1 MKRITLVLLCLVLL
15 LTVGC
20 AKQEPVATTEAT
32 TQPTTAPTET
42 TAPPTEPL
50 PQTEEATILADHVPA
65 ILSILSRGDTVD
77 VVGKYDEEHYVIKTE
92 LGYGLVEKNLLT
104 MPDDESYEAWT
115 GYSRWNRNVYDNYHL
130 SGTPI
135 QVLKTNTKIEV
146 LDDLDGCCVVKVD
159 DVTGFMK
166 LEDISKTPI
175 RAQTSGDSSD
185 GSGGSSGGGGSGG
198 GGSSGGGG
206 GQDGGDI
213 SLQFNTGIVLLSAI
227 TQEGSVTGQA
237 TVRADGTEVVL
248 GYYDRDETAQVVVES
263 GFAEDWE
270 GYATVMMDDLYAHVP
285 ETLIQRKGEEAYAQW
300 DGFAKYNT
308 MFYDNFYLQGEG
320 KRLNTNTAIHV
331 VADLDTCYLV
341 TVDESF
347 GYVAKTMVSEKR
359 IVSKKAPVESGGG
372 GGDTS
377 GGGGGSGGQEW
388 SDPVL

>member
-15 LTVGC
+15 LTAGC
-20 AKQEPVATTEAT
+20 AKQEPAVTTEAT

-77 VVGKYDEEHYVIKTE
+77 VVGEYDEGHYVIKTE
-92 LGYGLVEKNLLT
+92 QGYGLVEKNLLT
-104 MPDDESYEAWT
+104 MPDDGSYEAWT
-115 GYSRWNRNVYDNYHL
+115 GYSRWNRNVYDNYRL

-146 LDDLDGCCVVKVD
+146 LDDLGGCCVVKVE

-166 LEDISKTPI
+166 LEDISKSPI
-175 RAQTSGDSSD
+175 RSQSSSGGDS
-185 GSGGSSGGGGSGG
+185 GSGGGSGG

-213 SLQFNTGIVLLSAI
+213 SLRLNGGIVLLSAI
-227 TQEGSVTGQA
+227 TQEGSVTGKA

-248 GYYDRDETAQVVVES
+248 GFFDREETVQVVVES

-285 ETLIQRKGEEAYAQW
+285 ETLIRRKGEETYAQW

-341 TVDESF
+341 TVDENF

-372 GGDTS
+372 GGGTS
-377 GGGGGSGGQEW
+377 GGGGGGGQEW

>member
-20 AKQEPVATTEAT
+20 AKQEPVATTEVT

-50 PQTEEATILADHVPA
+50 PQTEETTILADHVPA

-77 VVGKYDEEHYVIKTE
+77 VVGEYDEGHYVIKTE
-92 LGYGLVEKNLLT
+92 QGYGLVEKQLLA
-104 MPDDESYEAWT
+104 MPDDEGYEAWT
-115 GYSRWNRNVYDNYHL
+115 GYSRWNRNVYDNYRL

-146 LDDLDGCCVVKVD
+146 LDDLGGCCVVKVE

-175 RAQTSGDSSD
+175 RAQKSGDSSD
-185 GSGGSSGGGGSGG
+185 SSGGSSGGGGSF
-198 GGSSGGGG
+198 GSGG

-213 SLQFNTGIVLLSAI
+213 SLQFNGGIVLLSAI

-248 GYYDRDETAQVVVES
+248 GYFDRDEIAQVVVES

-300 DGFAKYNT
+300 DGYAKYKT
-308 MFYDNFYLQGEG
+308 VLYDNFYLRGEG
-320 KRLNTNTAIHV
+320 KTLGTNTVVHV
-331 VADLDTCYLV
+331 VADLESSYLV
-341 TVDESF
+341 TVDDAF
-347 GYVAKTMVSEKR
+347 GYVAKDMVSKTR
-359 IVSKKAPVESGGG
+359 IVIGGAPSDSGS
-372 GGDTS
+372 S
-377 GGGGGSGGQEW
+377 GTKEW

>member
-15 LTVGC
+15 LTAGC
-20 AKQEPVATTEAT
+20 AKQEPAVTTEAT
-32 TQPTTAPTET
+32 TQPTTVPTET

-77 VVGKYDEEHYVIKTE
+77 VVGEYDEEHYVIKTE
-92 LGYGLVEKNLLT
+92 LGYGLVEKQLLA
-104 MPDDESYEAWT
+104 MPGAEAYEAWT
-115 GYSRWNRNVYDNYHL
+115 GYSRWNRNVYDNYRL

-146 LDDLDGCCVVKVD
+146 LDDLGGCCVVKVE

-166 LEDISKTPI
+166 LEDISKSPI
-175 RAQTSGDSSD
+175 RSQSSSGGDS
-185 GSGGSSGGGGSGG
+185 GSGGGSGG

-213 SLQFNTGIVLLSAI
+213 SLQFNGGIVLLSAI

-285 ETLIQRKGEEAYAQW
+285 ETLIQRKAEEAYAQW

-308 MFYDNFYLQGEG
+308 LFYDNFYLQGEG

-331 VADLDTCYLV
+331 VADLDICYLV
-341 TVDESF
+341 KVEDSL
-347 GYVAKTMVSEKR
+347 GYVAKTMVSQTK
-359 IVSKKAPVESGGG
+359 IVTRSTQTEDDGGGGSSGGG
-372 GGDTS
+372 GG
-377 GGGGGSGGQEW
+377 GGQEW

>member
-1 MKRITLVLLCLVLL
+1 MKRIAIVLLCLVLL
-15 LTVGC
+15 LTAGC
-20 AKQEPVATTEAT
+20 AKQEPVVTTEAT
-32 TQPTTAPTET
+32 TQPTTVPAET

-77 VVGKYDEEHYVIKTE
+77 VVGEYDEEHYVIKTK
-92 LGYGLVEKNLLT
+92 LGYGLVEKSLLS
-104 MPDDESYEAWT
+104 MPDDEAYEAWT
-115 GYSRWNRNVYDNYHL
+115 GYSRWNRNVYDNYRL
-130 SGTPI
+130 SGTPV

-146 LDDLDGCCVVKVD
+146 LDDLGGCCAVKVE

-166 LEDISKTPI
+166 LEDISKYPI
-175 RAQTSGDSSD
+175 RSQSS
-185 GSGGSSGGGGSGG
+185 SGGDGGSGGGSGG
-198 GGSSGGGG
+198 GGGSSGGGGG

-213 SLQFNTGIVLLSAI
+213 SLRFNGGIVLLSAI

-248 GYYDRDETAQVVVES
+248 GYFDRDETAQVVVES
-263 GFAEDWE
+263 GFAEEWE

-347 GYVAKTMVSEKR
+347 GYVAKTMVSEKK
-359 IVSKKAPVESGGG
+359 IVTKKAPVESGGG
-372 GGDTS
+372 GGGSSGS
-377 GGGGGSGGQEW
+377 GGGGGGQEW

>member
-15 LTVGC
+15 LTAGC
-20 AKQEPVATTEAT
+20 AKQEPAVTTEAT

-146 LDDLDGCCVVKVD
+146 LDDLDGCCVVRVE

-166 LEDISKTPI
+166 LEDISKSPI
-175 RAQTSGDSSD
+175 RSQSSSGGDS
-185 GSGGSSGGGGSGG
+185 GSGGGSGG

-248 GYYDRDETAQVVVES
+248 GYFDREETAQVVVES

-285 ETLIQRKGEEAYAQW
+285 EALIQRKGEDAYTQW

-372 GGDTS
+372 GGGTS
-377 GGGGGSGGQEW
+377 GGGGGGGQEW

>member
-1 MKRITLVLLCLVLL
+1 MKRIALVLLCLVLL
-15 LTVGC
+15 LTAGC
-20 AKQEPVATTEAT
+20 AKQEPVATTEVT

-50 PQTEEATILADHVPA
+50 PQTEEAIILADHVPA

-77 VVGKYDEEHYVIKTE
+77 VVGEYDEGHYVIKTE
-92 LGYGLVEKNLLT
+92 QGYGLVEKNLLT

-115 GYSRWNRNVYDNYHL
+115 GYSRWNRNVYDNYRL

-146 LDDLDGCCVVKVD
+146 LDDLGGCLVVKVE

-175 RAQTSGDSSD
+175 RAQKSGDSSD
-185 GSGGSSGGGGSGG
+185 GSGGSSGGGGSS
-198 GGSSGGGG
+198 GSGG

-213 SLQFNTGIVLLSAI
+213 SLQFNGGIVFLSAI

-285 ETLIQRKGEEAYAQW
+285 EALIQRKGEEAYAQW

-308 MFYDNFYLQGEG
+308 MFHDNYYLQGEG

-331 VADLDTCYLV
+331 IADLDTCYLV
-341 TVDESF
+341 TVEDDF
-347 GYVAKTMVSEKR
+347 GYVPKEMVSEKR
-359 IVSKKAPVESGGG
+359 IVSKKAPAESGGSG
-372 GGDTS
+372 GGTS
-377 GGGGGSGGQEW
+377 GGGGGGGGQEW

>member
-1 MKRITLVLLCLVLL
+1 MKRIALVLLCLVLL
-15 LTVGC
+15 LTAGC
-20 AKQEPVATTEAT
+20 AKQEPAVTTEAT

-50 PQTEEATILADHVPA
+50 PQTEEAIILADQVPA
-65 ILSILSRGDTVD
+65 ILSILSRDDTVD
-77 VVGKYDEEHYVIKTE
+77 VVGEYDEEHYVIKTE
-92 LGYGLVEKNLLT
+92 LGYGLVEKQLLA
-104 MPDDESYEAWT
+104 MPDDEAYEAWT
-115 GYSRWNRNVYDNYHL
+115 GYSRWNRNVYDNYRL

-146 LDDLDGCCVVKVD
+146 LDDLGGCLVVKVE

-166 LEDISKTPI
+166 LEDISKSPI
-175 RAQTSGDSSD
+175 RSQS
-185 GSGGSSGGGGSGG
+185 SGGGDGGSGGGSGG
-198 GGSSGGGG
+198 GGGSSGGG

-213 SLQFNTGIVLLSAI
+213 SLRFYGGIVLLSAI
-227 TQEGSVTGQA
+227 TQEGSVTGLA

-248 GYYDRDETAQVVVES
+248 GFFDREETAQVVVES

-285 ETLIQRKGEEAYAQW
+285 EALIQRKGEEAYAQW

-308 MFYDNFYLQGEG
+308 MFYDNFYLHGEG

-341 TVDESF
+341 TVEESF

-359 IVSKKAPVESGGG
+359 IVSREAPAESGGG
-372 GGDTS
+372 GGGSS
-377 GGGGGSGGQEW
+377 GGGGGGQEW

>member
-1 MKRITLVLLCLVLL
+1 MKRIALVLLCLVLL
-15 LTVGC
+15 LTAGC

-32 TQPTTAPTET
+32 TQPTTVPTET

-65 ILSILSRGDTVD
+65 ILSVRSRGDTVD
-77 VVGKYDEEHYVIKTE
+77 VVGEYDQEHDVIKME
-92 LGYGLVEKNLLT
+92 LGYGLVEKYLLAK
-104 MPDDESYEAWT
+104 PDDEAYEAWT
-115 GYSRWNRNVYDNYHL
+115 GYSRWNRNVYDNYRL

-146 LDDLDGCCVVKVD
+146 LDDLGGCCVVKVE

-166 LEDISKTPI
+166 LEDISKNPI
-175 RAQTSGDSSD
+175 RSQSSGGGD
-185 GSGGSSGGGGSGG
+185 GGSSGGSGGG

-213 SLQFNTGIVLLSAI
+213 SLRFNGGIVLLSAI

-248 GYYDRDETAQVVVES
+248 GYFDREEAAQVVVES
-263 GFAEDWE
+263 GFAEEWE

-285 ETLIQRKGEEAYAQW
+285 ETLIQRKGEEAYVQW

-347 GYVAKTMVSEKR
+347 GYVAKTLVSEKK
-359 IVSKKAPVESGGG
+359 IVTKKAPVESGGG
-372 GGDTS
+372 GGGSS
-377 GGGGGSGGQEW
+377 GGGGGGGQEW

>member
-1 MKRITLVLLCLVLL
+1 MKRIAIVLLCISLL
-15 LTVGC
+15 FTAGC
-20 AKQEPVATTEAT
+20 TKQEPTATTEAT

-50 PQTEEATILADHVPA
+50 PQTEAATILADHVPA
-65 ILSILSRGDTVD
+65 ILSILSRGNTVD
-77 VVGKYDEEHYVIKTE
+77 VVGVYDEEHYVIKTE
-92 LGYGLVEKNLLT
+92 LGYGLVEKQLLVK
-104 MPDDESYEAWT
+104 PDEEAYAPWT
-115 GYSRWNRNVYDNYHL
+115 GYSRWNRNVYDNYRL

-135 QVLKTNTKIEV
+135 QVLKTNTKVEV
-146 LDDLDGCCVVKVD
+146 LDDLGGCCVVKIE
-159 DVTGFMK
+159 DVTGFLK

-175 RAQTSGDSSD
+175 RSQS
-185 GSGGSSGGGGSGG
+185 SGGSDSGSGSGSGG
-198 GGSSGGGG
+198 GGSSGGGD
-206 GQDGGDI
+206 GQDGGEI
-213 SLQFNTGIVLLSAI
+213 SLRFNGGIVLLSAI
-227 TQEGSVTGQA
+227 TQEGSVSGQA

-248 GYYDRDETAQVVVES
+248 GYFDRDETAQVVVES

-285 ETLIQRKGEEAYAQW
+285 ETLIRRKGEEAYAQW

-359 IVSKKAPVESGGG
+359 IVSKKAPAESGGSGGGSSGGG
-372 GGDTS
+372 GG
-377 GGGGGSGGQEW
+377 GGGQEW

>member
-15 LTVGC
+15 LTAGC

-77 VVGKYDEEHYVIKTE
+77 VVGKYDEEHYVIKME
-92 LGYGLVEKNLLT
+92 QGYGLVEKNLLT

-115 GYSRWNRNVYDNYHL
+115 GYSRWNRNVYDNYRL

-146 LDDLDGCCVVKVD
+146 LDDLGGCCVVKVE

-166 LEDISKTPI
+166 QEDISKGPI
-175 RAQTSGDSSD
+175 RQQSSSGGDS
-185 GSGGSSGGGGSGG
+185 GSGGGSGG

-213 SLQFNTGIVLLSAI
+213 SLCFDGGIVLLSAI

-248 GYYDRDETAQVVVES
+248 GYFDQEETAQVVVES

-347 GYVAKTMVSEKR
+347 GYVSKTMVSEKR

-372 GGDTS
+372 GGGTS
-377 GGGGGSGGQEW
+377 GGGGGGGQEW

>member
-15 LTVGC
+15 LTAGC
-20 AKQEPVATTEAT
+20 AKQEPVASTEAT

-77 VVGKYDEEHYVIKTE
+77 VVGEYDEGHYVIKTE
-92 LGYGLVEKNLLT
+92 QGYGLVEKNLLT
-104 MPDDESYEAWT
+104 MPDDEFYEAWT

-146 LDDLDGCCVVKVD
+146 LDDLGGCCVVKVE

-175 RAQTSGDSSD
+175 RGQKSGDSSD
-185 GSGGSSGGGGSGG
+185 GSGGSSGGGGSS
-198 GGSSGGGG
+198 GSGG

-213 SLQFNTGIVLLSAI
+213 SLQFNGGIVLLSAI

-248 GYYDRDETAQVVVES
+248 GYFDRDETAQVVVES

-270 GYATVMMDDLYAHVP
+270 GYAAVMMDDLYAHVP
-285 ETLIQRKGEEAYAQW
+285 EALIQRKGEDAYTQW

-331 VADLDTCYLV
+331 IADLDTCYLV

-347 GYVAKTMVSEKR
+347 GYVAKTMVSQTK
-359 IVSKKAPVESGGG
+359 IVTKKAPVESGGG
-372 GGDTS
+372 GGGSS
-377 GGGGGSGGQEW
+377 GGGGGGGQEW

>member
-1 MKRITLVLLCLVLL
+1 MKRFALVLLCLALL
-15 LTVGC
+15 LTAGC
-20 AKQEPVATTEAT
+20 AKQEPVVTTEAT

-77 VVGKYDEEHYVIKTE
+77 VVGEFDDEHYVIKTE
-92 LGYGLVEKNLLT
+92 LGYGLVEKQLLA
-104 MPDDESYEAWT
+104 MPGEEAYEAWT
-115 GYSRWNRNVYDNYHL
+115 GYSRWNRNVYDNYRL
-130 SGTPI
+130 SGTPV

-146 LDDLDGCCVVKVD
+146 LDDLGGCCVVKVE

-166 LEDISKTPI
+166 LEDISKSPI
-175 RAQTSGDSSD
+175 RSQSSGGGDG
-185 GSGGSSGGGGSGG
+185 GSGGSSGGGG
-198 GGSSGGGG
+198 GSSGGGGG

-213 SLQFNTGIVLLSAI
+213 SLRFNGGIVLLSAI
-227 TQEGSVTGQA
+227 TQEGNVIGQA

-248 GYYDRDETAQVVVES
+248 GFFDREETAQVVVES
-263 GFAEDWE
+263 GFADDWE

-285 ETLIQRKGEEAYAQW
+285 ETLIQRKGEDAYTQW

-308 MFYDNFYLQGEG
+308 MLYDNFYLQGEG

-341 TVDESF
+341 TVEDGF
-347 GYVAKTMVSEKR
+347 GCVAKTMVSEKK
-359 IVSKKAPVESGGG
+359 IVTKKAPVESGGG
-372 GGDTS
+372 GGGSS
-377 GGGGGSGGQEW
+377 GGGGGGGQEW

>member
-92 LGYGLVEKNLLT
+92 LGYGLVEKQLLA
-104 MPDDESYEAWT
+104 MPDDEAYEAWT
-115 GYSRWNRNVYDNYHL
+115 GYSRWNRNVYDNYRL

-146 LDDLDGCCVVKVD
+146 LDDLGGCCVVKVE

-166 LEDISKTPI
+166 LEDISKSPI
-175 RAQTSGDSSD
+175 RSQSSSGGDS
-185 GSGGSSGGGGSGG
+185 GSGGGSGG

-213 SLQFNTGIVLLSAI
+213 SLRLNGGIVLLSAI
-227 TQEGSVTGQA
+227 TREGSVTGKA

-248 GYYDRDETAQVVVES
+248 GFFDREETVQVVVES

-285 ETLIQRKGEEAYAQW
+285 ETLIRRKGEEAYAQW

>member
-15 LTVGC
+15 LTAGC

-50 PQTEEATILADHVPA
+50 PQTEEAIILADQVPA
-65 ILSILSRGDTVD
+65 ILSILSRDDTVD
-77 VVGKYDEEHYVIKTE
+77 VVGEYDEEHYVIKTE
-92 LGYGLVEKNLLT
+92 LGYGLVEKQLLA
-104 MPDDESYEAWT
+104 MPDDEAYEAWT
-115 GYSRWNRNVYDNYHL
+115 GYSRWNRDVYDNYRL

-146 LDDLDGCCVVKVD
+146 LDDLGGCLVVKVEG
-159 DVTGFMK
+159 VTGFMK

-175 RAQTSGDSSD
+175 RAQKSGDSSD
-185 GSGGSSGGGGSGG
+185 GSGGSSGGGGSS
-198 GGSSGGGG
+198 GSGG

-213 SLQFNTGIVLLSAI
+213 SLQFNGGIVLLSAI

-248 GYYDRDETAQVVVES
+248 GYFDRDETAQVVVES

-285 ETLIQRKGEEAYAQW
+285 EALIQRKGEESYAQW

-331 VADLDTCYLV
+331 VVDLDTCYLV

-372 GGDTS
+372 GGGTS
-377 GGGGGSGGQEW
+377 GGGGGGGQEW

>member
-1 MKRITLVLLCLVLL
+1 MKRIALVLLCLVLL
-15 LTVGC
+15 LTAGC
-20 AKQEPVATTEAT
+20 AKQESAATTEAT

-50 PQTEEATILADHVPA
+50 PQTEEAIILADQVPA
-65 ILSILSRGDTVD
+65 ILSILSRDDTVD
-77 VVGKYDEEHYVIKTE
+77 VVGEYDEEHYVIKTE
-92 LGYGLVEKNLLT
+92 LGYGLVEKQLLA
-104 MPDDESYEAWT
+104 MPDDEAYEAWT
-115 GYSRWNRNVYDNYHL
+115 GYSRWNRNVYDNYRL

-146 LDDLDGCCVVKVD
+146 LDDLGGCLVVKVE

-166 LEDISKTPI
+166 LEDISKSPI
-175 RAQTSGDSSD
+175 RSQ
-185 GSGGSSGGGGSGG
+185 SSGGGDGGSRGGSGG
-198 GGSSGGGG
+198 GGGSSGGG

-213 SLQFNTGIVLLSAI
+213 SLRFYGGIVLLSAI
-227 TQEGSVTGQA
+227 TQEGSVTGLA

-248 GYYDRDETAQVVVES
+248 GFFDREETAQVVVES

-285 ETLIQRKGEEAYAQW
+285 EALIQRKGEEAYAQW

-320 KRLNTNTAIHV
+320 KRLKTNTAIHV
-331 VADLDTCYLV
+331 LADLDTCYLV
-341 TVDESF
+341 TVEESI

-359 IVSKKAPVESGGG
+359 IVFREAPAESGGG
-372 GGDTS
+372 GGGNS
-377 GGGGGSGGQEW
+377 GGGGGGQEW

>member
-15 LTVGC
+15 LTAGC

-42 TAPPTEPL
+42 TVPPTEPL

-77 VVGKYDEEHYVIKTE
+77 VVGEYDEEHYVIKTE
-92 LGYGLVEKNLLT
+92 LGYGLVEKQLLA
-104 MPDDESYEAWT
+104 MPDDEAYEAWT
-115 GYSRWNRNVYDNYHL
+115 GYSRWNRNVYDNYRL
-130 SGTPI
+130 SGTPL

-146 LDDLDGCCVVKVD
+146 VDDLGGCLVVKVE

-166 LEDISKTPI
+166 LEDISKSPI
-175 RAQTSGDSSD
+175 RSQS
-185 GSGGSSGGGGSGG
+185 SGGGDGGSGGGSGG
-198 GGSSGGGG
+198 GGGSSGGG

-213 SLQFNTGIVLLSAI
+213 SLRFYGGIVLLSAI
-227 TQEGSVTGQA
+227 TQEGSVTGLA

-248 GYYDRDETAQVVVES
+248 GFFDREETAQVVVES

-285 ETLIQRKGEEAYAQW
+285 EALIHRKGEEAYAQW

-308 MFYDNFYLQGEG
+308 MFYDNFYLHGEG

-341 TVDESF
+341 TVEESF

-359 IVSKKAPVESGGG
+359 IVSREAPAESGGG
-372 GGDTS
+372 GGGS
-377 GGGGGSGGQEW
+377 SGVGGGGGGQEW

>member
-1 MKRITLVLLCLVLL
+1 MKRIALVLLCLVLL
-15 LTVGC
+15 LTAGC
-20 AKQEPVATTEAT
+20 AKQEPAVTTEAT

-65 ILSILSRGDTVD
+65 VLSILSRGDTVD
-77 VVGKYDEEHYVIKTE
+77 VVGEYDEEHYVIKTA
-92 LGYGLVEKNLLT
+92 LGYGLVEKPLLA

-115 GYSRWNRNVYDNYHL
+115 GYSRWNRNVYDNYRL

-146 LDDLDGCCVVKVD
+146 LDDLGGCLVVKVE

-175 RAQTSGDSSD
+175 RAQKSGDSSD
-185 GSGGSSGGGGSGG
+185 GSGGSSGGGGSS
-198 GGSSGGGG
+198 GSGG

-213 SLQFNTGIVLLSAI
+213 SLQFNGGIVFLSTI

-237 TVRADGTEVVL
+237 MVRADGTEVVL
-248 GYYDRDETAQVVVES
+248 GYYDREETTQVVVES

-285 ETLIQRKGEEAYAQW
+285 EALIQRKGEDAYTQW

-331 VADLDTCYLV
+331 IADLDTCYLV

-372 GGDTS
+372 GGGSS
-377 GGGGGSGGQEW
+377 GGGGGGGQEW

>member
-15 LTVGC
+15 LTAGC
-20 AKQEPVATTEAT
+20 AKQEPVATTEVT

-50 PQTEEATILADHVPA
+50 PQTEAATILADHVPA

-77 VVGKYDEEHYVIKTE
+77 VVGEYDEERYAIKTE
-92 LGYGLVEKNLLT
+92 LGYGLVEKQLLA
-104 MPDDESYEAWT
+104 MPGAEAYEAWT
-115 GYSRWNRNVYDNYHL
+115 GYSRWNRNVYDNYRL

-146 LDDLDGCCVVKVD
+146 LDDLGGCCVVKVE

-175 RAQTSGDSSD
+175 RAQKSGDSSD
-185 GSGGSSGGGGSGG
+185 GSGGSSGGGGSS
-198 GGSSGGGG
+198 GSGG

-213 SLQFNTGIVLLSAI
+213 SLQFNGGIVLLSAI

-285 ETLIQRKGEEAYAQW
+285 EALIQRKGEDAYTQW

-372 GGDTS
+372 GGGTS
-377 GGGGGSGGQEW
+377 GGGGGGGGQEW

>member
-1 MKRITLVLLCLVLL
+1 MKRIAIVLLCLSLL
-15 LTVGC
+15 FTAGC
-20 AKQEPVATTEAT
+20 AKQELAATTEAT

-77 VVGKYDEEHYVIKTE
+77 VVGKYDEEHYVIKME
-92 LGYGLVEKNLLT
+92 QGYGLVEKNLLT

-115 GYSRWNRNVYDNYHL
+115 GYSRWNRNVYDNYRL

-146 LDDLDGCCVVKVD
+146 LDDLGGCCVVKVE

-166 LEDISKTPI
+166 QEDISKGPI
-175 RAQTSGDSSD
+175 RQQSSSGGDS
-185 GSGGSSGGGGSGG
+185 GSGGGSGG

-213 SLQFNTGIVLLSAI
+213 SLCFDGGIVLLSAI

-248 GYYDRDETAQVVVES
+248 GYFDQEETAQVVVES

-285 ETLIQRKGEEAYAQW
+285 EALIQRKGEEAYAQW

-331 VADLDTCYLV
+331 VADL
-341 TVDESF
+341 
-347 GYVAKTMVSEKR
+347 
-359 IVSKKAPVESGGG
+359 
-372 GGDTS
+372 
-377 GGGGGSGGQEW
+377 
-388 SDPVL
+388 

>member
-15 LTVGC
+15 LTAGC

-77 VVGKYDEEHYVIKTE
+77 VVGEYDEEHYVIKTE
-92 LGYGLVEKNLLT
+92 LGYGLVEKQLLA
-104 MPDDESYEAWT
+104 MPGAEAYEAWT
-115 GYSRWNRNVYDNYHL
+115 GYSRWNRNVYDNYRL

-146 LDDLDGCCVVKVD
+146 LDDLGGCCVVKVE

-166 LEDISKTPI
+166 LEDISKSPI
-175 RAQTSGDSSD
+175 RSQSSSGGDS
-185 GSGGSSGGGGSGG
+185 GSGGGSGG

-213 SLQFNTGIVLLSAI
+213 SLQFNGGIVLLSAI

-248 GYYDRDETAQVVVES
+248 GYFDRDEIAQVVVES

-270 GYATVMMDDLYAHVP
+270 GYATVMMDDLYAHVL
-285 ETLIQRKGEEAYAQW
+285 ETLIQRKGEEAYSQW

-308 MFYDNFYLQGEG
+308 LFYDNFYLQGEG

-331 VADLDTCYLV
+331 VADLDICYLV
-341 TVDESF
+341 KVEDSL
-347 GYVAKTMVSEKR
+347 GYVAKTMVSQTK
-359 IVSKKAPVESGGG
+359 IVTRSTQTEDDGGGGSSGGG
-372 GGDTS
+372 GG
-377 GGGGGSGGQEW
+377 GGQEW

>member
-15 LTVGC
+15 LTAGC
-20 AKQEPVATTEAT
+20 AKQEPAVTTEAT
-32 TQPTTAPTET
+32 TQPTTVPTET

-77 VVGKYDEEHYVIKTE
+77 VVGEYDEEHYVIKTE
-92 LGYGLVEKNLLT
+92 LGYGLVEKQLLA
-104 MPDDESYEAWT
+104 MPGAEAYEAWT
-115 GYSRWNRNVYDNYHL
+115 GYSRWNRNVYDNYRL

-146 LDDLDGCCVVKVD
+146 LDDLGGCCVVKVE

-166 LEDISKTPI
+166 LEDISKSPI
-175 RAQTSGDSSD
+175 RSQSSSGGDS
-185 GSGGSSGGGGSGG
+185 GSGGGSGG

-263 GFAEDWE
+263 GFAEDWK

-285 ETLIQRKGEEAYAQW
+285 ETLIRRKGEEAYAQW
-300 DGFAKYNT
+300 DGFGKYNT

-331 VADLDTCYLV
+331 VADLDICYLV
-341 TVDESF
+341 KVEDSL
-347 GYVAKTMVSEKR
+347 GYVAKTMVSQTK
-359 IVSKKAPVESGGG
+359 IVTRSTQTEDMAVAAAPAEEAAVVRNGLILFCDE
-372 GGDTS
+372 
-377 GGGGGSGGQEW
+377 
-388 SDPVL
+388 

>member
-15 LTVGC
+15 LTAGC
-20 AKQEPVATTEAT
+20 AKQEPAVTTEAT

-77 VVGKYDEEHYVIKTE
+77 VVGEYDEGHYVIKTE
-92 LGYGLVEKNLLT
+92 QGYGLVEKNLLT

-115 GYSRWNRNVYDNYHL
+115 GYSRWNRNVYDNYRL

-146 LDDLDGCCVVKVD
+146 LDDLGGCCVVKVE

-166 LEDISKTPI
+166 LEDISKSPI
-175 RAQTSGDSSD
+175 RSQSSSGGDS
-185 GSGGSSGGGGSGG
+185 GSGGGSGG

-213 SLQFNTGIVLLSAI
+213 SLRLNGGIVLLSAI
-227 TQEGSVTGQA
+227 TQEGSVTGKA

-248 GYYDRDETAQVVVES
+248 GFFDREETVQVVVES

-285 ETLIQRKGEEAYAQW
+285 ETLIRRKGEETYAQW

-341 TVDESF
+341 TVDENF

-372 GGDTS
+372 GGGTS
-377 GGGGGSGGQEW
+377 GGGGGGGQEW

>member
-1 MKRITLVLLCLVLL
+1 MKRIALVLLCLVLL
-15 LTVGC
+15 LTAGC

-32 TQPTTAPTET
+32 TQPITAPTET

-50 PQTEEATILADHVPA
+50 PQTAEATILADHVPA

-77 VVGKYDEEHYVIKTE
+77 VVGEFDDEHYVIKTE
-92 LGYGLVEKNLLT
+92 LGYGLVEKYLLA
-104 MPDDESYEAWT
+104 MPDDEAYEAWT
-115 GYSRWNRNVYDNYHL
+115 GYSRWNRNVYDNYRMT
-130 SGTPI
+130 GTPI

-146 LDDLDGCCVVKVD
+146 LDDLGGCCVVKVE

-166 LEDISKTPI
+166 LEDISKNPI
-175 RAQTSGDSSD
+175 RSQSSSGGD
-185 GSGGSSGGGGSGG
+185 GGSSGGSGG
-198 GGSSGGGG
+198 DGSSSGGGSG

-213 SLQFNTGIVLLSAI
+213 SLHFNGGIVLLSAI

-248 GYYDRDETAQVVVES
+248 GYFDREETAQVVVES

-285 ETLIQRKGEEAYAQW
+285 ETLIQRKAEEAYAQW

-372 GGDTS
+372 SGSS
-377 GGGGGSGGQEW
+377 GGGGGGGQEW

>member
-15 LTVGC
+15 LTAGC
-20 AKQEPVATTEAT
+20 AKQEPAVTTEAT
-32 TQPTTAPTET
+32 TQPTTVPTET

-77 VVGKYDEEHYVIKTE
+77 VVGEYDEEHYVIKTE
-92 LGYGLVEKNLLT
+92 LGYGLVEKQLLA
-104 MPDDESYEAWT
+104 MPGAEAYEAWT
-115 GYSRWNRNVYDNYHL
+115 GYSRWNRNVYDNYRL

-146 LDDLDGCCVVKVD
+146 LDDLGGCCVVKVE

-175 RAQTSGDSSD
+175 RAQKSGDSSD
-185 GSGGSSGGGGSGG
+185 GSGGSSGGGGSS
-198 GGSSGGGG
+198 GSGG

-213 SLQFNTGIVLLSAI
+213 SLQFNGGIVLLSAI

-285 ETLIQRKGEEAYAQW
+285 EALIQRKGEDAYTQW

-372 GGDTS
+372 GGGTS
-377 GGGGGSGGQEW
+377 GGGGGGGGQEW

>member
-1 MKRITLVLLCLVLL
+1 MKRIALVLLCLVLL
-15 LTVGC
+15 LTAGC
-20 AKQEPVATTEAT
+20 AKQEPVATTEVT

-50 PQTEEATILADHVPA
+50 PQAEEAIILADHVPA
-65 ILSILSRGDTVD
+65 ILSILSRDDTVD
-77 VVGKYDEEHYVIKTE
+77 VVGEYDEEHYVIKTE
-92 LGYGLVEKNLLT
+92 LGYGLVEKQLLA
-104 MPDDESYEAWT
+104 MPDDEAYEAWT
-115 GYSRWNRNVYDNYHL
+115 GYSRWNRNVYDNYRL

-146 LDDLDGCCVVKVD
+146 LDDLGGCLVVKVE

-166 LEDISKTPI
+166 LEDISKAPI
-175 RAQTSGDSSD
+175 RAQKSGDSSD
-185 GSGGSSGGGGSGG
+185 GSGGSSGGGGSS
-198 GGSSGGGG
+198 GSGG

-213 SLQFNTGIVLLSAI
+213 SLQFNGGIVFLSAI

-248 GYYDRDETAQVVVES
+248 GYFDRDETAQVVVES

-331 VADLDTCYLV
+331 VVDLDTCYLV

-372 GGDTS
+372 GGGTS
-377 GGGGGSGGQEW
+377 GGGGGGGQEW